1 MDEKLDIPFNSKD
14 KYMISLVE
22 PVKTTATSSWNEI
35 GFEDNENFLL
45 LVKSAPDV
53 LIDNC
58 QFRMNENG
66 TLQPLTT
73 DEIQYYKDIQRKWSS
88 DGKELF
94 FSHQK
99 WCHVNHLTWL
109 IELLVQI
116 N

>member
-73 DEIQYYKDIQRKWSS
+73 DEIQYYKDIQRN
-88 DGKELF
+88 GLVMVKELF
-94 FSHQK
+94 FSHQNG
-99 WCHVNHLTWL
+99 VTS
-109 IELLVQI
+109 IT
-116 N
+116 

>member
-1 MDEKLDIPFNSKD
+1 M
-14 KYMISLVE
+14 
-22 PVKTTATSSWNEI
+22 
-35 GFEDNENFLL
+35 
-45 LVKSAPDV
+45 KSAPDV

-73 DEIQYYKDIQRKWSS
+73 DEIQYYKDIKEN
-88 DGKELF
+88 GLVMVKELF